1 MTTNFNIKT
10 QTAKRRFLRAHLSKA
25 EAIMWKNLSRKQML
39 GYKFRRQY
47 GVDRYVID
55 FYCTELKLA
64 IEIDGETHYRANTK
78 EYDQQRQVHIEN
90 FGIQF
95 LRFTNI
101 EVLKN
106 LKGVLQSISDK
117 ITEIESQRKLFQ

>member
-47 GVDRYVID
+47 GVDNYVID
-55 FYCTELKLA
+55 FYCPELMLA
-64 IEIDGETHYRANTK
+64 IEIDGDTHYRNGAE
-78 EYDQQRQVHIEN
+78 EYDRQRQTHIEE

-95 LRFTNI
+95 LRFTNT

-106 LKGVLQSISDK
+106 LNGVLQSISNK
-117 ITEIESQRKLFQ
+117 ISEIEAK